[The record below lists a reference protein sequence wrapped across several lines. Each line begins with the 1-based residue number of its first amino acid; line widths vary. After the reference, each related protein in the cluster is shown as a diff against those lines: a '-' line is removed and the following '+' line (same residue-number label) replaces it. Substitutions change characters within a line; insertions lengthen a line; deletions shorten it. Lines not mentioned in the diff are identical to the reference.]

1 MNFFK
6 EEKLY
11 RVEIIKICP
20 LPSFKNVLFNRSYYG
35 IIPSADTSKQG
46 NFGCIPI
53 GTKGWIIKKWGK
65 EYFSPDKGQKGLEL
79 FTNSEE
85 NGISLI
91 PHRKVKAFYQIAS

>member
-6 EEKLY
+6 EEQLF

-20 LPSFKNVLFNRSYYG
+20 LPTFKNVLFNRSYYG
-35 IIPSADTSKQG
+35 IIPSPDLSKMG
-46 NFGCIPI
+46 SFGCIPI
-53 GTKGWIIKKWGK
+53 GIKGWILKKWGK
-65 EYFSPDKGQKGLEL
+65 EYFAPDRGQQGLDL

-91 PHRKVKAFYQIAS
+91 PHSKVKTFYKISS